1 MIGKKIEKYDGVL
14 YSEKETRS
22 INLPKNEL
30 PKQENYLSSDTNE
43 AKVMIATS
51 LALLVGLIHVN
62 LTPLFLPIG

>member
-1 MIGKKIEKYDGVL
+1 MIGKTIEKYAGVL

-22 INLPKNEL
+22 INLSNSEL

-62 LTPLFLPIG
+62 LTPLYLI